1 MTPNGEDRAVNKDD
15 MILIS
20 VDDHTVEPPDMFKDH
35 LPKKYVD
42 DAPRLVHN
50 DDGSDT
56 WQFRDTII
64 PNVALNAV
72 AGRPKEEYGIEPQ
85 GLDEIRPGCYNVDE
99 RIKDMN
105 AGGILA
111 SICFPSF
118 PGFAGRLFATEDP
131 EFSVALVQAYNDWHI
146 DEWCGAYP
154 ARFIPMAIPVIWDAE
169 ECAKEVRRVSKKGVH
184 ALTFTENPAAMGYPS
199 FHNEYW
205 KPLWEAL
212 CDTDTVMNVH
222 IGSSG
227 RLAITAPDAPM
238 DVMITLQPMNI
249 VQAAADLLWSQP
261 IKDYPDLKVALSEGG
276 TGWIPYFLERADRTY
291 EMHSTWTHQNFG
303 GKLPS
308 EVFREHFLTC
318 FISDKVGV
326 QLRNM
331 IGIDNIAWEADYPH
345 SDSMWP
351 GAPEEL
357 WDVLALNNVPDDEIH
372 KMTHENSM
380 RWYSF
385 DPFTHITREQATV
398 GALRKAAEG
407 HDVSIRAR
415 SQHKE
420 RGGSSFAHFS
430 VAKGQRVRKRQPLGG
445 LSTCGSSSSVC
456 RPFQSVAGLAPSTGW
471 V

>member
-1 MTPNGEDRAVNKDD
+1 VNKDD

-20 VDDHTVEPPDMFKDH
+20 VDDHTVEPPDMFKNH

-50 DDGSDT
+50 DDGSDC

-72 AGRPKEEYGIEPQ
+72 AGRPKEEYGLEPQ

-99 RIKDMN
+99 RVKDMN

-111 SICFPSF
+111 
-118 PGFAGRLFATEDP
+118 
-131 EFSVALVQAYNDWHI
+131 
-146 DEWCGAYP
+146 
-154 ARFIPMAIPVIWDAE
+154 FIPMAIPVIWDAE
-169 ECAKEVRRVSKKGVH
+169 ECAKEVRRVAKKGVH

-199 FHNEYW
+199 FHNEHW

-212 CDTDTVMNVH
+212 VDTDTVMNVH

-261 IKDYPDLKVALSEGG
+261 IKDYPDLKIGLSEGG

-291 EMHSTWTHQNFG
+291 EMHSTWTKQNFG
-303 GKLPS
+303 GKIPS

-326 QLRNM
+326 KLRNM
-331 IGIDNIAWEADYPH
+331 IGIDNICWEADYPH

-357 WDVLALNNVPDDEIH
+357 WDVLSENNVPDDEIK
-372 KMTHENSM
+372 KMTYQNAM

-385 DPFTHITREQATV
+385 DPFSHITPAQATV
-398 GALRKAAEG
+398 GSLRKAAEG
-407 HDVSIRAR
+407 HDVSTRAL

-420 RGGSSFAHFS
+420 SRSGSSLAEFTAS
-430 VAKGQRVRKRQPLGG
+430 AKEL
-445 LSTCGSSSSVC
+445 
-456 RPFQSVAGLAPSTGW
+456 TGNKD
-471 V
+471 

>member
-1 MTPNGEDRAVNKDD
+1 MPRAWC
-15 MILIS
+15 
-20 VDDHTVEPPDMFKDH
+20 TTTT
-35 LPKKYVD
+35 
-42 DAPRLVHN
+42 APT
-50 DDGSDT
+50 T
-56 WQFRDTII
+56 WQFRDTVI

-212 CDTDTVMNVH
+212 VDTDTVMNVH

-261 IKDYPDLKVALSEGG
+261 IKDYPDSEGRTVRG
-276 TGWIPYFLERADRTY
+276 RHRVDSLLPRAGRPDLRDALDVDAPGLRAASCPARCSA
-291 EMHSTWTHQNFG
+291 ST
-303 GKLPS
+303 S
-308 EVFREHFLTC
+308 
-318 FISDKVGV
+318 
-326 QLRNM
+326 
-331 IGIDNIAWEADYPH
+331 
-345 SDSMWP
+345 
-351 GAPEEL
+351 
-357 WDVLALNNVPDDEIH
+357 
-372 KMTHENSM
+372 
-380 RWYSF
+380 
-385 DPFTHITREQATV
+385 
-398 GALRKAAEG
+398 
-407 HDVSIRAR
+407 
-415 SQHKE
+415 
-420 RGGSSFAHFS
+420 
-430 VAKGQRVRKRQPLGG
+430 
-445 LSTCGSSSSVC
+445 
-456 RPFQSVAGLAPSTGW
+456 
-471 V
+471 

>member
-1 MTPNGEDRAVNKDD
+1 MNKED

-20 VDDHTVEPPDMFKDH
+20 VDDHTVEPPDMFKNH
-35 LPKKYVD
+35 LPEKYLD

-50 DDGSDT
+50 PDGSDM
-56 WQFRDTII
+56 WKFRDTVI

-72 AGRPKEEYGIEPQ
+72 AGRPKEEYGIEPT

-118 PGFAGRLFATEDP
+118 PGFAARLFATDDP
-131 EFSVALVQAYNDWHI
+131 DFSIALVQAYNDWHI
-146 DEWCGAYP
+146 EEWCGAYP

-169 ECAKEVRRVSKKGVH
+169 ACAAEVRRVSKKGVH

-205 KPLWEAL
+205 NPLWKAL
-212 CDTDTVMNVH
+212 CDTDTVMNIH

-249 VQAAADLLWSQP
+249 VQAAADLLWSRP
-261 IKDYPDLKVALSEGG
+261 IKEYPDLKIALSEGG
-276 TGWIPYFLERADRTY
+276 TGWIPYFLERADRTF

-326 QLRNM
+326 ALRNM
-331 IGIDNIAWEADYPH
+331 IGIDNICWEADYPH

-357 WDVLALNNVPDDEIH
+357 WDVLSVNSVPDDEIK
-372 KMTHENSM
+372 KMTHENAM

-385 DPFTHITREQATV
+385 DPYTHITPEQATV

-407 HDVSIRAR
+407 HDVSIRAL
-415 SQHKE
+415 SHHKDT
-420 RGGSSFAHFS
+420 RAGSSFADFAAN
-430 VAKGQRVRKRQPLGG
+430 AKSL
-445 LSTCGSSSSVC
+445 
-456 RPFQSVAGLAPSTGW
+456 TGNTD
-471 V
+471 

>member
-1 MTPNGEDRAVNKDD
+1 MLREQTVQGDPMDPTRKGTVMNKED

-20 VDDHTVEPPDMFKDH
+20 VDDHIVEPPDMFKDH
-35 LPKKYVD
+35 LPKKYLD

-50 DDGSDT
+50 PDGSDM
-56 WQFRDTII
+56 WKFRDTVI

-72 AGRPKEEYGIEPQ
+72 AGRPKEEYGLEPQ

-99 RIKDMN
+99 RVKDMN

-111 SICFPSF
+111 SVCFPSF

-131 EFSVALVQAYNDWHI
+131 EFSLALVQAYNDWHI

-154 ARFIPMAIPVIWDAE
+154 ARFIPMALPVIWDPEA
-169 ECAKEVRRVSKKGVH
+169 CAAEVRRVSKKGVH

-199 FHNEYW
+199 FHDEYW
-205 KPLWEAL
+205 NPLWTAL
-212 CDTDTVMNVH
+212 CDTNTVMNVH

-249 VQAAADLLWSQP
+249 VQAAADLLWSRP
-261 IKDYPDLKVALSEGG
+261 IKEYPDLKIGLSEGG
-276 TGWIPYFLERADRTY
+276 TGWIPYFLERADRTF

-318 FISDKVGV
+318 FISDQVGV
-326 QLRNM
+326 ELRHQ

-351 GAPEEL
+351 SAPEQL
-357 WDVLALNNVPDDEIH
+357 WDVLSHNNAPDSDIN
-372 KMTHENSM
+372 KMTHENAL

-385 DPFTHITREQATV
+385 EPFGHMSREQATV
-398 GALRKAAEG
+398 GALRQAAEG
-407 HDVSIRAR
+407 HDVSIHALSRH
-415 SQHKE
+415 QTGE
-420 RGGSSFAHFS
+420 RTTNA
-430 VAKGQRVRKRQPLGG
+430 
-445 LSTCGSSSSVC
+445 
-456 RPFQSVAGLAPSTGW
+456 LAEATKFNS
-471 V
+471 

>member
-1 MTPNGEDRAVNKDD
+1 MDKDD

-20 VDDHTVEPPDMFKDH
+20 VDDHIVEPPDMFKNH
-35 LPKKYVD
+35 LPKKYAD
-42 DAPRLVHN
+42 EAPRLVHN
-50 DDGSDT
+50 PDGSDT
-56 WQFRDTII
+56 WQFRDIVI

-72 AGRPKEEYGIEPQ
+72 AGRPKEEYGLEPQ
-85 GLDEIRPGCYNVDE
+85 GLDEIRKGCYNVDE
-99 RIKDMN
+99 RVKDMN
-105 AGGILA
+105 AGGILG

-131 EFSVALVQAYNDWHI
+131 EFSLALVQAYNDWHI

-154 ARFIPMAIPVIWDAE
+154 ARFIPMALPVIWDAE
-169 ECAKEVRRVSKKGVH
+169 ACAAEVRRVSKKGVH

-199 FHNEYW
+199 FHDDYW
-205 KPLWEAL
+205 SPLWKAL
-212 CDTDTVMNVH
+212 CDTDTVLNVH

-227 RLAITAPDAPM
+227 KLAITAPDAPL

-249 VQAAADLLWSQP
+249 VQAAADLLWSKP
-261 IKDYPDLKVALSEGG
+261 IKDYPDLKIGLSEGG
-276 TGWIPYFLERADRTY
+276 TGWIPYFLERVDRTY

-318 FISDKVGV
+318 FISDPVGV
-326 QLRNM
+326 ALRDK
-331 IGIDNIAWEADYPH
+331 IGIDNISWEADYPH

-357 WDVLALNNVPDDEIH
+357 WDVLTENNVPDDEIN
-372 KMTHENSM
+372 KMTHENAM

-385 DPFTHITREQATV
+385 DPFTHISREQATV

-407 HDVSIRAR
+407 HDVSIQALSHHEQGTRGDALHAAAR
-415 SQHKE
+415 GNS
-420 RGGSSFAHFS
+420 GSE
-430 VAKGQRVRKRQPLGG
+430 
-445 LSTCGSSSSVC
+445 
-456 RPFQSVAGLAPSTGW
+456 
-471 V
+471 

>member
-1 MTPNGEDRAVNKDD
+1 MNKDD

-20 VDDHTVEPPDMFKDH
+20 VDDHTVEPPDMFKNH
-35 LPKKYVD
+35 LAKKYAD

-50 DDGSDT
+50 ADGSDC
-56 WQFRDTII
+56 WQFRDTVI

-72 AGRPKEEYGIEPQ
+72 AGRPKEEYGLEPQ

-169 ECAKEVRRVSKKGVH
+169 ECAKEVRRVAKKGVH

-205 KPLWEAL
+205 NPLWKAL
-212 CDTDTVMNVH
+212 CDTNTVMNVH

-249 VQAAADLLWSQP
+249 VQAAADLLWSKP
-261 IKDYPDLKVALSEGG
+261 IKEYPDLKVALSEGG

-291 EMHSTWTHQNFG
+291 EMHSTWTHQDFK

-326 QLRNM
+326 ALRNM
-331 IGIDNIAWEADYPH
+331 IGIDNICWEADYPH

-357 WDVLALNNVPDDEIH
+357 WDVLSLNNVPDDEIK
-372 KMTHENSM
+372 KMAYQNAM

-385 DPFTHITREQATV
+385 DPFSHITEAQATV

-407 HDVSIRAR
+407 HDVSIRALSHHKDAR
-415 SQHKE
+415 S
-420 RGGSSFAHFS
+420 GSSFAEFAAS
-430 VAKGQRVRKRQPLGG
+430 AKNL
-445 LSTCGSSSSVC
+445 
-456 RPFQSVAGLAPSTGW
+456 TGNKD
-471 V
+471 

>member
-1 MTPNGEDRAVNKDD
+1 

-20 VDDHTVEPPDMFKDH
+20 VDDHIVEPPDMFKNH
-35 LPKKYVD
+35 LPKKYAD
-42 DAPRLVHN
+42 EAPRLVHN
-50 DDGSDT
+50 PDGSDT
-56 WQFRDTII
+56 WQFRDIVI

-72 AGRPKEEYGIEPQ
+72 AGRPKEEYGLEPQ
-85 GLDEIRPGCYNVDE
+85 GLDEIRKGCYDVDE
-99 RIKDMN
+99 RVKDMN
-105 AGGILA
+105 AGGILG

-131 EFSVALVQAYNDWHI
+131 EFSLALVRAYNDWHI

-154 ARFIPMAIPVIWDAE
+154 ARFIPMALPVIWDAE
-169 ECAKEVRRVSKKGVH
+169 ACAQEVRRVSKKGVH

-199 FHNEYW
+199 FHDDYW
-205 KPLWEAL
+205 APLWKAL
-212 CDTDTVMNVH
+212 CDTNTVLNVH

-227 RLAITAPDAPM
+227 KLAITAPDAPL

-249 VQAAADLLWSQP
+249 VQAAADLLWSKP
-261 IKDYPDLKVALSEGG
+261 IKDYPDLKIGLSEGG
-276 TGWIPYFLERADRTY
+276 TGWIPYFLERVDRTY

-318 FISDKVGV
+318 FISDPVGV
-326 QLRNM
+326 TLRDK

-357 WDVLALNNVPDDEIH
+357 WDVLTENNVTDDEIN
-372 KMTHENSM
+372 KMTHENAM

-385 DPFTHITREQATV
+385 DPFTHISREQATV

-407 HDVSIRAR
+407 HDVSIQALSHHEQGTRGDALHAAAR
-415 SQHKE
+415 GNS
-420 RGGSSFAHFS
+420 GSE
-430 VAKGQRVRKRQPLGG
+430 
-445 LSTCGSSSSVC
+445 
-456 RPFQSVAGLAPSTGW
+456 
-471 V
+471 

>member
-1 MTPNGEDRAVNKDD
+1 MNKED

-35 LPKKYVD
+35 LPKKYLD

-50 DDGSDT
+50 PDGSDM
-56 WQFRDTII
+56 WKFRDTVI

-72 AGRPKEEYGIEPQ
+72 AGRPKEEYGLEPQ

-131 EFSVALVQAYNDWHI
+131 EFSIALVQAYNDWHI

-154 ARFIPMAIPVIWDAE
+154 ARFIPMALPVIWDAE
-169 ECAKEVRRVSKKGVH
+169 ACAAEVRRVSKKGVH

-199 FHNEYW
+199 FHDKYW
-205 KPLWEAL
+205 NPLWQAL
-212 CDTDTVMNVH
+212 CDTNTVMNVH

-249 VQAAADLLWSQP
+249 VQAAADLLWSRP
-261 IKDYPDLKVALSEGG
+261 IKEYPDLKIALSEGG
-276 TGWIPYFLERADRTY
+276 TGWIPYFLERADRTF

-357 WDVLALNNVPDDEIH
+357 WDVLSINNVPDDEIR
-372 KMTHENSM
+372 KITHGNSM

-385 DPFTHITREQATV
+385 DPFTHITPEQATV

-407 HDVSIRAR
+407 HDVSIRAL
-415 SQHKE
+415 SHHKDT
-420 RGGSSFAHFS
+420 RAGSSFADFAAS
-430 VAKGQRVRKRQPLGG
+430 AKEL
-445 LSTCGSSSSVC
+445 
-456 RPFQSVAGLAPSTGW
+456 TGNKD
-471 V
+471 

>member
-1 MTPNGEDRAVNKDD
+1 MAGVAVKMLILAIREDNFHTVTDRPTAASPMTWWAPNAPDGEERPVNKDD

-20 VDDHTVEPPDMFKDH
+20 VDDHTVEPPDMFKNH
-35 LPKKYVD
+35 LPKKYAD

-50 DDGSDT
+50 ADGSDC
-56 WQFRDTII
+56 WQFRDTVI

-72 AGRPKEEYGIEPQ
+72 AGRPKEEYGLEPQ

-169 ECAKEVRRVSKKGVH
+169 ECAKEVRRVAKKGVH

-205 KPLWEAL
+205 NPLWKAL
-212 CDTDTVMNVH
+212 CDTNTVMNVH

-249 VQAAADLLWSQP
+249 VQAAADLLWSRP
-261 IKDYPDLKVALSEGG
+261 IKEYPDLKVALSEGG

-291 EMHSTWTHQNFG
+291 EMHSTWTHQNFERQAAQRGLPRALPHLLHQRQG
-303 GKLPS
+303 G
-308 EVFREHFLTC
+308 R
-318 FISDKVGV
+318 
-326 QLRNM
+326 
-331 IGIDNIAWEADYPH
+331 
-345 SDSMWP
+345 
-351 GAPEEL
+351 GAAQHDRHRQHL
-357 WDVLALNNVPDDEIH
+357 LGSRLSAQRLDVAG
-372 KMTHENSM
+372 
-380 RWYSF
+380 RA
-385 DPFTHITREQATV
+385 R
-398 GALRKAAEG
+398 GALGSAVRQQ
-407 HDVSIRAR
+407 RAGR
-415 SQHKE
+415 RDQQNVLPE
-420 RGGSSFAHFS
+420 RDALVLLRPVQPHHAGAGDRGR
-430 VAKGQRVRKRQPLGG
+430 VAQGR
-445 LSTCGSSSSVC
+445 
-456 RPFQSVAGLAPSTGW
+456 
-471 V
+471 